1 MPASSVWTGLAENSY
16 YINTVTEKGIQ
27 MQRFIIPLVVILF
40 FWSSGPATAADRPQV
55 IMETSKGTVVIELN
69 VKKAPITTANFLAYV
84 ASGFYDNTIFHRVIK
99 DFMIQGGGLT
109 TDMQKKSNRPP
120 IKNEADNGLKN
131 NTGTIAM
138 ARTADPHSATSQFFI
153 NVKDNDFLN
162 HRSKTT
168 NGWGY
173 CVFGRVI
180 KGMEVVRA
188 IENVPTGIKAGRRD
202 VPIEPVVIT
211 RIALAEPIKAAEPK
225 KED

>member
-1 MPASSVWTGLAENSY
+1 
-16 YINTVTEKGIQ
+16 
-27 MQRFIIPLVVILF
+27 
-40 FWSSGPATAADRPQV
+40 
-55 IMETSKGTVVIELN
+55 METSKGTVVIELN
-69 VKKAPITTANFLAYV
+69 AKKAPITTANFLAYV
-84 ASGFYDNTIFHRVIK
+84 DSGFYDNTIFHRVIK

-109 TDMQKKSNRPP
+109 TDMQKKSNSPP

-153 NVKDNDFLN
+153 NVKDNGFLN
-162 HRSKTT
+162 HRSKTA

-211 RIALAEPIKAAEPK
+211 RIALAKPIKAADPK